1 VATVTIT
8 DNDPAGVVQFS
19 QLGYTVVEGRT
30 ATITVTRTGTAGPVA
45 VNFATSNGTATTPD
59 DYTGP
64 AGALTFQA
72 GETTKTFTVT
82 TAADALTEGS
92 ESVVLTLS
100 APTNGLALGSM
111 STARLWIVD
120 EEQSVQFGSAGYSV
134 IEGGTVLVT
143 VTRTG
148 VPAGTVTVNYQVGG
162 GGTATE
168 TDDFTLTPGTGT
180 LTFAP
185 GVTTLTITV
194 KTVNDFALEG
204 PEAIVLQLSSPNGA
218 VLGTP
223 GTTQISLIDNE
234 RPDLVVRSLAGPD
247 QAATGSPM
255 RVVTTVTNQA
265 GGVAPAT
272 NLGIF
277 ISASSNSPGTG
288 MLIGLVA
295 IPGIAGGASYTA
307 TASVSVPVGLA
318 AGSYFLSAVADI
330 VGVALEESDMNNGLT
345 APAQVDVVF
354 FQ

>member
-1 VATVTIT
+1 
-8 DNDPAGVVQFS
+8 
-19 QLGYTVVEGRT
+19 
-30 ATITVTRTGTAGPVA
+30 
-45 VNFATSNGTATTPD
+45 
-59 DYTGP
+59 
-64 AGALTFQA
+64 
-72 GETTKTFTVT
+72 
-82 TAADALTEGS
+82 
-92 ESVVLTLS
+92 
-100 APTNGLALGSM
+100 
-111 STARLWIVD
+111 
-120 EEQSVQFGSAGYSV
+120 
-134 IEGGTVLVT
+134 
-143 VTRTG
+143 

-223 GTTQISLIDNE
+223 GTTQISLIDDE
-234 RPDLVVRSLAGPD
+234 RPDLVVKSLAGPD

-277 ISASSNSPGTG
+277 ISPSSNSPGTG

-307 TASVSVPVGLA
+307 TASVSVPVGIA
-318 AGSYFLSAVADI
+318 PGNYFLSAVADI
-330 VGVALEESDMNNGLT
+330 VGAALEESDTNNGLT
-345 APAQVDVVF
+345 APAQVDIVF